1 MEGGGGGGDIKTL
14 PKKPK
19 MIAHAKNAPKKK
31 QKTHPSVCNSKATI
45 AHIVLIY
52 LKVRGGQVVF

>member
-1 MEGGGGGGDIKTL
+1 MEGGGGGDIKTL

-19 MIAHAKNAPKKK
+19 MIAHAKNAPKKN
-31 QKTHPSVCNSKATI
+31 KTHLPVCNSKAII
-45 AHIVLIY
+45 ARIVLIY